1 MPGRSHGYRQVD
13 LAPCWLFAGGLSDLA
28 QGTQLLFMAWQ
39 LTPLRINN
47 QSEALMT
54 CALASEVTLLHFHSS
69 LLGTCQPYSVGGPG
83 GGLYKGMNTR
93 C

>member
-13 LAPCWLFAGGLSDLA
+13 SVPCWLFAGGLSDLA

-47 QSEALMT
+47 QSEALTT
-54 CALASEVTLLHFHSS
+54 CALATEVTLLHFHSS
-69 LLGTCQPYSVGGPG
+69 LLVTCQPCSVRGRGVD
-83 GGLYKGMNTR
+83 YTKA
-93 C
+93 